1 MYVLTIDQRGSTSD
15 VDRVPELIS
24 DLARLTSAT
33 FERSVGDEL
42 QGVLDSSDQV
52 VDVALHALRGGH
64 WYVGI
69 GLGIVHLSPGGSPR
83 EGSGSAFVAA
93 RRAVELAKGAASQVP
108 LSVVAGT
115 VGGGDT
121 RTPAQECDMA
131 SANAQA
137 VLRLIGR
144 LVQQRTPAQWR
155 IVDRLRALE
164 GGSGRHGG
172 QKLVAGELGITEQS
186 VSRAVLRS
194 GWQEEWAARPA
205 ASMLLDHAHS
215 LVTAGARD
223 DGARTER
230 AQTEGD
236 R

>member
-15 VDRVPELIS
+15 VDRVPDLIRELQE
-24 DLARLTSAT
+24 LTPVP

-42 QGVLDSSDQV
+42 QGVVEKPEDV
-52 VDVALHALRGGH
+52 VDVALHALRNGH

-69 GLGIVHLSPGGSPR
+69 GIGAVRLTAGGSPR
-83 EGSGSAFVAA
+83 EGSGSGFVAA
-93 RRAVELAKGAASQVP
+93 RKAVERAKGAAGQVP

-115 VGGGDT
+115 MGARGEI
-121 RTPAQECDMA
+121 TPQEGAMA

-155 IVDRLRALE
+155 VVDVLRKTQ
-164 GGSGRHGG
+164 GGAARHGG
-172 QKLVAGELGITEQS
+172 QKRVAEELGLTEQS

-194 GWQEEWAARPA
+194 AWQEEWAARPA
-205 ASMLLDHAHS
+205 AAMLLDLAY
-215 LVTAGARD
+215 AQI
-223 DGARTER
+223 ARTT
-230 AQTEGD
+230 TEGNP
-236 R
+236 